1 MWRRAGQ
8 RVIERNRNKSVNNF
22 LIDFY
27 LDGFKK
33 RRQKRENKV
42 IVLFNYFTLISYSV
56 CFLNLCFTYS
66 LKLKFETKLL
76 LFDVWMFMG
85 GIEKYHK
92 IVLIFCTILGIGVN
106 IMLRLRVSKHV
117 TDWTQLF
124 EMIRSKVKPLFIN
137 RNSYDEVLRKLKKW
151 ARILYFSG
159 SLLCFS
165 MGKYNPLLMDFSK
178 T

>member
-1 MWRRAGQ
+1 MWQRAGQ
-8 RVIERNRNKSVNNF
+8 IVIERNRNKSVNNF

-33 RRQKRENKV
+33 RRQKQENKV
-42 IVLFNYFTLISYSV
+42 IVLFNYFTLFSYFV
-56 CFLNLCFTYS
+56 CILNLCFTYS
-66 LKLKFETKLL
+66 LKLKYDTKLL
-76 LFDVWMFMG
+76 LFDFSMFMG

-92 IVLIFCTILGIGVN
+92 IILIFCAILGFGIN

-124 EMIRSKVKPLFIN
+124 EIIRSKVKPFFIN

-151 ARILYFSG
+151 ARILYFTS
-159 SLLCFS
+159 SLLCFTIS
-165 MGKYNPLLMDFSK
+165 KYNSLR
-178 T
+178 